1 MSTIVYEP
9 LENYIDI
16 VHGKKI
22 ELFQEITIANHLGI
36 YNPIIKPYLFFT
48 GMPAGTF
55 KFGIYSP
62 TLVLIA
68 EKTFTSVD
76 MLAQLG
82 GVGTAGHLYFN
93 IKFDGLKL
101 PFGTYILKLS
111 QVGYTFTRE
120 NAIAWCKEWD
130 NVFDKNPDIASV
142 EWTQR
147 PFAVRII
154 SLTPREV

>member
-1 MSTIVYEP
+1 LSTLVYEP
-9 LENYIDI
+9 LDNYIDV
-16 VHGKKI
+16 VHGQKT
-22 ELFQEITIANHLGI
+22 ELFQSIMVANHLGI

-48 GMPAGTF
+48 GMPSGIF
-55 KFGIYSP
+55 KLGIYSMAMS
-62 TLVLIA
+62 LVA

-101 PFGTYILKLS
+101 AYGSYILKLS
-111 QVGYTFTRE
+111 QTEYTFSRT
-120 NAIAWCKEWD
+120 NAIGWCKEWE
-130 NVFDKNPDIASV
+130 NIFDKNPDINLV